1 MLQITLIGWADLM
14 AENHTLRGLIRSLA
28 GFIGEGTGGLISK
41 LGWEPADFH
50 SFVNKS
56 ETDTAWEGYQRRK
69 KSNAS
74 GEASSSTP
82 QLQVPKRPVE
92 DELATS
98 RKKSRSDEPERDLS
112 NSYPLGS
119 MNHPIPTGYAPP
131 TRPQEHNGMFSDL
144 MKGHSASS
152 LYMQQSPPITSS
164 SYNTV
169 PDANT
174 EPFKSS
180 YISNVNMTI
189 ESPLSAVPFDSSS
202 RSGSSQQ
209 QQVGTNTSNDS
220 DELDIDDD
228 PNKNE
233 AYKLIQYVD
242 IGWWGVH
249 CKLFPGIISITLNAV
264 PIIVYRCRYAQL
276 WFRSKYLFSLVLT
289 RLLTH

>member
-1 MLQITLIGWADLM
+1 M

-41 LGWEPADFH
+41 LGWEPEDFH

-98 RKKSRSDEPERDLS
+98 RKKSRNDEPERDLS
-112 NSYPLGS
+112 FPLGS
-119 MNHPIPTGYAPP
+119 MSHPIPTGYAPP
-131 TRPQEHNGMFSDL
+131 TRPQERNGMFSDL
-144 MKGHSASS
+144 MKGLSTPS
-152 LYMQQSPPITSS
+152 LYIQQSPPINTSS

-169 PDANT
+169 PDTNT

-189 ESPLSAVPFDSSS
+189 ESPLSTVPFDSSSS

-220 DELDIDDD
+220 DELEIDDD

-233 AYKLIQYVD
+233 AYKLIQYVN
-242 IGWWGVH
+242 IG
-249 CKLFPGIISITLNAV
+249 
-264 PIIVYRCRYAQL
+264 
-276 WFRSKYLFSLVLT
+276 
-289 RLLTH
+289 

>member
-1 MLQITLIGWADLM
+1 MT
-14 AENHTLRGLIRSLA
+14 ENHTLRGLIRSLA

-41 LGWEPADFH
+41 LGWELGDFQ

-98 RKKSRSDEPERDLS
+98 RKKSRYDEPECDLP
-112 NSYPLGS
+112 NSYPLGPMS
-119 MNHPIPTGYAPP
+119 HPIPTSYAPP
-131 TRPQEHNGMFSDL
+131 TRPQERNGMFSDL
-144 MKGHSASS
+144 IKGRSASS
-152 LYMQQSPPITSS
+152 LYIQQSPPINISS
-164 SYNTV
+164 SYNPV

-174 EPFKSS
+174 ELLKSS

-189 ESPLSAVPFDSSS
+189 ESPLSTVPFDSSSS

-209 QQVGTNTSNDS
+209 QQVSTNTPNDS
-220 DELDIDDD
+220 DELEIDDD

-242 IGWWGVH
+242 TGSWGVH
-249 CKLFPGIISITLNAV
+249 CQPFPGTISTTLNAI
-264 PIIVYRCRYAQL
+264 PIIVYRYRYAQH
-276 WFRSKYLFSLVLT
+276 WFRSKYLFPFACVDQVADVLMENGAT
-289 RLLTH
+289 W

>member
-1 MLQITLIGWADLM
+1 M

-74 GEASSSTP
+74 GEASSST
-82 QLQVPKRPVE
+82 QLQKRPVE
-92 DELATS
+92 DEFAQTS
-98 RKKSRSDEPERDLS
+98 RKKSRSDEPERDLP
-112 NSYPLGS
+112 NSYPLGP

-131 TRPQEHNGMFSDL
+131 TRPQERNGMFSDL
-144 MKGHSASS
+144 MKGQNASS
-152 LYMQQSPPITSS
+152 LYIQQSPLINPSS

-169 PDANT
+169 PDPST

-189 ESPLSAVPFDSSS
+189 ESPLSTVPFDSSSS

-209 QQVGTNTSNDS
+209 HQVGTNTSNDS

-242 IGWWGVH
+242 I
-249 CKLFPGIISITLNAV
+249 S
-264 PIIVYRCRYAQL
+264 
-276 WFRSKYLFSLVLT
+276 
-289 RLLTH
+289 